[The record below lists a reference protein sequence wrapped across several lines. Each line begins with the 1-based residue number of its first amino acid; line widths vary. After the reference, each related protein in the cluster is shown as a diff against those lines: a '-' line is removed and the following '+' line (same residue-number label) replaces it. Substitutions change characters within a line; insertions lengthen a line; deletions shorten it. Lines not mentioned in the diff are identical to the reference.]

1 MSPPRSDSVRP
12 RRRGMKLLVM
22 GLLSFSISVRAAEGQ
37 DRAANWLEERG
48 MFELLQLHL
57 EEARTAAAGD
67 GDLRDRLAT
76 RLASVYASLIEREQ
90 DDDRRAV
97 LVGRARRLLADNS
110 IEDAEALRLALLR
123 TRYRSASSIIEKGRV
138 DLSDLDA
145 VGTAEQELESLARDL
160 EILTRDLDLV
170 IRRSD
175 RGLDRATGIRVRQL
189 DAEIEAS
196 RKMQLASALLEGW
209 SLYYAGRALD
219 DSDRLGRSQLAFGRV
234 LQGDEPVP
242 GPEDIS
248 LDRQEFEY
256 FASAVLGMAMT
267 SAELVSHRGAAP
279 WFDRLKSLRTHP
291 AILAAVPGWRL
302 ASAIDGEEFDAAE
315 DQLRSMIAMATRGD
329 ETDVLPTVWLR
340 LAAVG
345 GIRGSKD
352 AAQASSAAA
361 GRLAELALATL
372 AARGELAQVVDL
384 AERYGLDAVGRDGF
398 AFRYV
403 RGVGHYRAAV
413 EARTAGRLTDAATG
427 FAAAARELGAAVDE
441 SDAARFPEARAA
453 CLSLSGWSLLEL
465 GLAADAA
472 DAFEAAAERT
482 GGPRRADAMWGAIVA
497 LDRLVVDGGAEAA
510 DAQARR
516 DDLIERFLDG
526 FPADDRAPS
535 LVVRRITGRDDPSG
549 GDLDVLLAVPQ
560 GHPTWEIARRRG
572 AQAIYQQFR
581 EATTGGRAELG
592 ASFLDVADELLG
604 RDRDA
609 DAMFVDLRGADGVL
623 LRQAAEVA
631 SHEEVGD
638 RNRGAG
644 YFAQIELAME
654 RGGFDEAPDLPNE
667 LEYRRLG
674 MAIATDDFEDAMIRL
689 DRLPVMTDT
698 PEAVRWSRLGAQR
711 LHRAA
716 FQRMR
721 NGEASLSVVRSAV
734 AAGERF
740 IALVA
745 GSETPIEEA
754 LEDSSLLPVA
764 ASVAAARQAIFNAD
778 GDEENGRR
786 ALELYKSILVKR
798 PRDGSVLEAGG
809 ELGVRLGENEF
820 ALECWRRLGSAAA
833 SGSDL
838 WWKARCG
845 LIGVLAETDPDR
857 AREVLEQIRA
867 LHPELGPPTFRARLQ
882 ELDIRL
888 ATDQIRSGIEEIGVE
903 EPEVEEPEV
912 EETGVEEPEVEEP
925 GVEEESSNQDA
936 GEDSGDRVG
945 EEITLAAAAK
955 LGEGERS

>member
-1 MSPPRSDSVRP
+1 MSPLRSDSRRP
-12 RRRGMKLLVM
+12 RRGGVGLLIITM
-22 GLLSFSISVRAAEGQ
+22 GLLCFSIGLRTAEAQ

-57 EEARTAAAGD
+57 EEARTNAAGD
-67 GDLRDRLAT
+67 AALRGRLAT

-90 DDDRRAV
+90 DDERRAV
-97 LVGRARRLLADNS
+97 LVARARRLLADNT
-110 IEDAEALRLALLR
+110 IEDAEALRLTLLR
-123 TRYRSASSIIEKGRV
+123 TRYRSASSIVEKGRV
-138 DLSDLDA
+138 DLADA
-145 VGTAEQELESLARDL
+145 NAIKTAEGELESLARDL
-160 EILTRDLDLV
+160 EILSRDLESV

-189 DAEIEAS
+189 DKEIESS

-209 SLYYAGRALD
+209 SLYYAGRARG
-219 DSDRLGRSQLAFGRV
+219 DSDRLGRAQLAFGQV

-242 GPEDIS
+242 GPGDIS

-267 SAELVSHRGAAP
+267 SAQLVSHRGAGP

-302 ASAIDGEEFDAAE
+302 ASAIDAEEFDSAE
-315 DQLRSMIAMATRGD
+315 DQLRSLIGLSQKGD
-329 ETDVLPTVWLR
+329 ENDVLPAAWLR

-345 GIRGSKD
+345 GLRASED
-352 AAQASSAAA
+352 VTQASSAAA

-372 AARGELAQVVDL
+372 AARSELAQVVDL

-403 RGVGHYRAAV
+403 RGVGQYREAV

-427 FAAAARELGAAVDE
+427 FAAAADELGAAVDE

-453 CLSLSGWSLLEL
+453 CLSLAGWSLLEV
-465 GLAADAA
+465 GRPADAA
-472 DAFEAAAERT
+472 DAFEAAADRT
-482 GGPRRADAMWGAIVA
+482 GGPRRADAMWGAIVS
-497 LDRLVVDGGAEAA
+497 LDQLVVDGGPEAA

-549 GDLDVLLAVPQ
+549 GDLNVLLAVPK

-581 EATTGGRAELG
+581 EASVGGRSELG
-592 ASFLDVADELLG
+592 TSFLEVADELLS
-604 RDRDA
+604 RDRNEDG
-609 DAMFVDLRGADGVL
+609 MFVDLRGADGVL

-638 RNRGAG
+638 RDRGAR

-654 RGGFDEAPDLPNE
+654 RGGFDDLPDLPNE

-689 DRLPVMTDT
+689 DRLPVVADS

-716 FQRMR
+716 FLRMR
-721 NGEASLSVVRSAV
+721 NGDASLSVVRSAV
-734 AAGERF
+734 GAGERF

-745 GSETPIEEA
+745 GTETSIEDA
-754 LEDSSLLPVA
+754 LEDHALLPVA
-764 ASVAAARQAIFNAD
+764 ASVAAARQAIYNAD

-809 ELGVRLGENEF
+809 DLGSRLGDVEF
-820 ALECWRRLGSAAA
+820 SLECWRKLGSAAA
-833 SGSDL
+833 SGSDV

-857 AREVLEQIRA
+857 ARAVLEQIRA
-867 LHPELGPPTFRARLQ
+867 LHPELGPPTFRATLQ

-888 ATDQIRSGIEEIGVE
+888 ATDLIRSGDED
-903 EPEVEEPEV
+903 P
-912 EETGVEEPEVEEP
+912 
-925 GVEEESSNQDA
+925 Q
-936 GEDSGDRVG
+936 GEASEGQEGQQG
-945 EEITLAAAAK
+945 EE
-955 LGEGERS
+955 GEEGEAREEGNQEDEDAPPPGSPESEDVEGGNS

>member
-1 MSPPRSDSVRP
+1 MSPPRSDSRI
-12 RRRGMKLLVM
+12 RGRRGGAILIM
-22 GLLSFSISVRAAEGQ
+22 GLLFFSMSLRSAAAQ
-37 DRAANWLEERG
+37 DRAANWLEDRG

-57 EEARTAAAGD
+57 EEARVNAAGD
-67 GDLRDRLAT
+67 AGLRDRLAT
-76 RLASVYASLIEREQ
+76 RLAGVYASLIEREP
-90 DDDRRAV
+90 DDERRAI

-123 TRYRSASSIIEKGRV
+123 TRYRAASSIVEKGRV
-138 DLSDLDA
+138 DLSEPDA
-145 VGTAEQELESLARDL
+145 VGTAERELESLARDL
-160 EILTRDLDLV
+160 EILARDLEAV

-189 DAEIEAS
+189 DAEIESS

-234 LQGDEPVP
+234 LQGDEPIP
-242 GPEDIS
+242 GPEEIS

-291 AILAAVPGWRL
+291 LILAAVPGWRL
-302 ASAIDGEEFDAAE
+302 ASAIDAEDFDAAE
-315 DQLRSMIAMATRGD
+315 DQLRSLISSAKQGD
-329 ETDVLPTVWLR
+329 ETDVLPTSWLR

-345 GIRGSKD
+345 GLRGNED
-352 AAQASSAAA
+352 VTQASAAAA

-372 AARGELAQVVDL
+372 AARSELAQVVDL
-384 AERYGLDAVGRDGF
+384 VERYGLDAVGRNGF

-403 RGVGHYRAAV
+403 RGVGQYREAV
-413 EARTAGRLTDAATG
+413 EARTAGRVADAATG
-427 FAAAARELGAAVDE
+427 FAVAARELNAAVDE
-441 SDAARFPEARAA
+441 PDAARFPEARAA
-453 CLSLSGWSLLEL
+453 CLSLAGWSLLEL
-465 GLAADAA
+465 GQPADAA

-497 LDRLVVDGGAEAA
+497 LDRLVADGGSEAG
-510 DAQARR
+510 DAQTRR
-516 DDLIERFLDG
+516 DALIERFLDG

-549 GDLDVLLAVPQ
+549 GDLNVLLAVPK

-572 AQAIYQQFR
+572 AQAIYQKFR
-581 EATTGGRAELG
+581 AASAGGRAELG
-592 ASFLDVADELLG
+592 ASFLGVADELLD
-604 RDRDA
+604 RDRDQ
-609 DAMFVDLRGADGVL
+609 DGMFTDLRGADGVL

-631 SHEEVGD
+631 SHEEIGD
-638 RNRGAG
+638 RDRGAR

-654 RGGFDEAPDLPNE
+654 RGGFEGVPDLPNE

-689 DRLPVMTDT
+689 DRLPVAAET
-698 PEAVRWSRLGAQR
+698 PEAERWSRLGAQR

-716 FQRMR
+716 FMRMR
-721 NGEASLSVVRSAV
+721 NGEASLAVVRAAV
-734 AAGERF
+734 VAGERF
-740 IALVA
+740 IELVA
-745 GSETPIEEA
+745 GSEVSIEEA
-754 LEDSSLLPVA
+754 LEDETLLPVA
-764 ASVAAARQAIFNAD
+764 ASVAAGRQSIFMAD

-786 ALELYKSILVKR
+786 ALEIYQSILVHR

-809 ELGVRLGENEF
+809 DLGGLLGDDEF

-845 LIGVLAETDPDR
+845 LLDVLAETDPDR

-882 ELDIRL
+882 QLDIRL
-888 ATDQIRSGIEEIGVE
+888 ATDRIRSGVE
-903 EPEVEEPEV
+903 EPEAEESEAEEPEA
-912 EETGVEEPEVEEP
+912 EEA
-925 GVEEESSNQDA
+925 SSNQDA
-936 GEDSGDRVG
+936 GEDAGDRAD
-945 EEITLAAAAK
+945 EAALLAAADK

>member
-1 MSPPRSDSVRP
+1 MSPPRSDLATSARP
-12 RRRGMKLLVM
+12 GTWIVLLGALM
-22 GLLSFSISVRAAEGQ
+22 LSIGSRTAVGQ
-37 DRAANWLEERG
+37 DRAANWLEDRG

-57 EEARTAAAGD
+57 EEARTDAAGD
-67 GDLRDRLAT
+67 PALRDRLAT
-76 RLASVYASLIEREQ
+76 RLAGVYASLIEREN
-90 DDDRRAV
+90 DDEQRAV
-97 LVGRARRLLADNS
+97 LVSRARRLLADNT

-138 DLSDLDA
+138 DLAEEDA
-145 VGTAEQELESLARDL
+145 IRAAERELETLARDL
-160 EILTRDLDLV
+160 EILAGDLESV

-219 DSDRLGRSQLAFGRV
+219 DDDRFGRAQLAFGRV
-234 LQGDEPVP
+234 LQGDEPIP

-267 SAELVSHRGAAP
+267 SAELVSHRGATP

-291 AILAAVPGWRL
+291 VILAAVPGWRL
-302 ASAIDGEEFDAAE
+302 ASAIDAEEFDAAE
-315 DQLRSMIAMATRGD
+315 DQLRSMISLAREGD
-329 ETDVLPTVWLR
+329 EADVLPTGWLR

-345 GIRGSKD
+345 GLRGSQD
-352 AAQASSAAA
+352 VAQASSGAA

-372 AARGELAQVVDL
+372 AARSELAQVVDL

-403 RGVGHYRAAV
+403 RGVGHYRQAV
-413 EARTAGRLTDAATG
+413 EARTAGKLTDAATE
-427 FAAAARELGAAVDE
+427 FASAASELGAAVNE

-453 CLSLSGWSLLEL
+453 CLSLAGWSLLEL
-465 GLAADAA
+465 GRPGDAA

-497 LDRLVVDGGAEAA
+497 LDQLVVDGGSEAT
-510 DAQARR
+510 DAQVRR
-516 DDLIERFLDG
+516 DGLIERFLDG

-549 GDLDVLLAVPQ
+549 GDLNVLLAVPK

-581 EATTGGRAELG
+581 EATVGGRAELG

-604 RDRDA
+604 RERDA

-638 RNRGAG
+638 RDRGAA
-644 YFAQIELAME
+644 YFARIELAME
-654 RGGFDEAPDLPNE
+654 RGGFEQVPDLPNE

-689 DRLPVMTDT
+689 DRLPVEADT
-698 PEAVRWSRLGAQR
+698 PEAARWSRLGAQR

-721 NGEASLSVVRSAV
+721 NDEASLPMVRAAV
-734 AAGERF
+734 LAGERF
-740 IALVA
+740 IGLVA
-745 GSETPIEEA
+745 GPETSIDEA
-754 LEDSSLLPVA
+754 LEDDSLLPVA
-764 ASVAAARQAIFNAD
+764 ASVAAARQAIFNVD

-786 ALELYKSILVKR
+786 ALELYKSILAKR

-809 ELGVRLGENEF
+809 DLGTRLNDEEF

-845 LIGVLAETDPDR
+845 LIDVLAETDPDR

-867 LHPELGPPTFRARLQ
+867 LHPELGPPTFRARLL

-888 ATDQIRSGIEEIGVE
+888 ATDRIRSGAD
-903 EPEVEEPEV
+903 
-912 EETGVEEPEVEEP
+912 
-925 GVEEESSNQDA
+925 ESSLEDGGSDPA
-936 GEDSGDRVG
+936 EVPTSGTADGEPAEGGDS
-945 EEITLAAAAK
+945 
-955 LGEGERS
+955 

>member
-1 MSPPRSDSVRP
+1 MSPPRSDRATSGRYGP
-12 RRRGMKLLVM
+12 RLVLV
-22 GLLSFSISVRAAEGQ
+22 GLLFLSIGSRPAVGQ
-37 DRAANWLEERG
+37 DRAANWLEDRG

-57 EEARTAAAGD
+57 EEARTDAAGD
-67 GDLRDRLAT
+67 AALRDRLAT
-76 RLASVYASLIEREQ
+76 RLAGVYASLIEREG
-90 DDDRRAV
+90 DDERRAV
-97 LVGRARRLLADNS
+97 LVSRARRLLADNT

-123 TRYRSASSIIEKGRV
+123 TRYSSASSIIEKGRV
-138 DLSDLDA
+138 DLAEEDA
-145 VGTAEQELESLARDL
+145 VGAAERELETLARDL
-160 EILTRDLDLV
+160 EILAGDLESV

-189 DAEIEAS
+189 DAEIEIS

-234 LQGDEPVP
+234 LQGDEPIP

-291 AILAAVPGWRL
+291 VILAAVPGWRL
-302 ASAIDGEEFDAAE
+302 ASAIDAEEFDAAE
-315 DQLRSMIAMATRGD
+315 DQLRSMISLAREGD
-329 ETDVLPTVWLR
+329 EADVLPTGWLR

-345 GIRGSKD
+345 GLRGSQD
-352 AAQASSAAA
+352 VAQASSGAA

-372 AARGELAQVVDL
+372 AARSELAQVVDL

-403 RGVGHYRAAV
+403 RGVGHYRQAV
-413 EARTAGRLTDAATG
+413 EARTAGRLTEAATE
-427 FAAAARELGAAVDE
+427 FASAASELGAAVNE

-453 CLSLSGWSLLEL
+453 CLSLAGWSLLEL
-465 GLAADAA
+465 GRPADAA

-497 LDRLVVDGGAEAA
+497 LDQMVVDGGTEAI

-549 GDLDVLLAVPQ
+549 GDLNVLLAVPK

-581 EATTGGRAELG
+581 EATIGGRAELG
-592 ASFLDVADELLG
+592 TSFLDVADELLG

-609 DAMFVDLRGADGVL
+609 DAIFVDLRGADGVL
-623 LRQAAEVA
+623 LRQAAEIA

-638 RNRGAG
+638 RDRGAA

-654 RGGFDEAPDLPNE
+654 RGGFEEVPDLPNE

-689 DRLPVMTDT
+689 ERLPVEADT
-698 PEAVRWSRLGAQR
+698 PEAIRWSRLGAQR

-721 NGEASLSVVRSAV
+721 NGDASLSVVRAAV

-740 IALVA
+740 IGLVA
-745 GSETPIEEA
+745 GIETSIDEA
-754 LEDSSLLPVA
+754 LEDDSLLPVA

-786 ALELYKSILVKR
+786 ALELYKSILAKR

-809 ELGVRLGENEF
+809 DLGTRLADEEF

-845 LIGVLAETDPDR
+845 LIDVLAGTDPDR

-888 ATDQIRSGIEEIGVE
+888 ATDRIKGGADEPDPEDDGLDEEN
-903 EPEVEEPEV
+903 
-912 EETGVEEPEVEEP
+912 
-925 GVEEESSNQDA
+925 EEEVPAPGSAD
-936 GEDSGDRVG
+936 GEPAEGG
-945 EEITLAAAAK
+945 E
-955 LGEGERS
+955 S